1 MLIISGQVGVQG
13 PSMTLIDRLTSSFK
27 GSIGDIVFGMEDGT
41 VSIFGLVFGMALSAP
56 DSRAVLLAGATGA
69 AAAAVSMMAGSYL
82 DAKSEADAAAAQAA
96 RSPQSVKVDDEALAS
111 RITDRLLAAGG
122 ASAGTDALRRVL
134 ASPGA
139 VAALR
144 DELSPA
150 SPRAAASPAAHA
162 LWMFASD
169 LFAGAVPVI
178 PFALLPLSEARI
190 VCLAVTV
197 VLLIA
202 LGVGRGLVAGRNVV
216 RTTVETLFVAASA
229 AIAGI
234 GIGWLVS

>member
-1 MLIISGQVGVQG
+1 
-13 PSMTLIDRLTSSFK
+13 MTVIERLGSSFK
-27 GSIGDIVFGMEDGT
+27 SSVGDIVFGMEDGT
-41 VSIFGLVFGMALSAP
+41 VSIFGLVFGMALSAH

-96 RSPQSVKVDDEALAS
+96 RPPQSVRADDEALAS
-111 RITDRLLAAGG
+111 RIADRLVAGG
-122 ASAGTDALRRVL
+122 VAPAGADELRRAL
-134 ASPGA
+134 ATPGA

-144 DELSPA
+144 HELSPA
-150 SPRAAASPAAHA
+150 SLRAGASPTAHA

-178 PFALLPLSEARI
+178 PFALLPLEQARI
-190 VCLAVTV
+190 ACLAVTV
-197 VLLIA
+197 VLLLA
-202 LGVGRGLVAGRNVV
+202 LGVGRGLVAGRNVF
-216 RTTVETLFVAASA
+216 RTVFETLFVAASA
-229 AIAGI
+229 AFAGI